1 MAGEIQWLAGRC
13 RPELMYATNLLSQAI
28 SRCPKE
34 AVYRGGHLVRYLKRY
49 PKGGL
54 WYPACHVRDQEARR
68 SCEGPLLEG
77 YSDASFA
84 PTSERSQ
91 QCVVIFAAGGLI
103 AWSSSQQP
111 FITMSTAESE
121 LVAICELATCLKS
134 VEQLMAEVALGRASD
149 HMMVTKVIY
158 SDSQAALSVCRCS
171 AGSWRT
177 RHLRIRGGL
186 VRELLDQSDWDSYHI
201 EGAVMTSAGSWRTRH
216 LRIRGGLVRE
226 LLDQSDWDSYHIE
239 GAVMTADVGTKALG
253 SDRFNML
260 VDRMRMS
267 RTRCCSEEAR
277 SARTLSP
284 QLAKR
289 LVLILCVATLV
300 DRVEAADEPTDY
312 VYYGFMTG
320 VLLAILF
327 VYELV
332 KWCMRE
338 LWACCAHRTGR
349 SETGRG
355 DSPSSSSSEGGNMTE
370 SLRAGQRRRPPAPP
384 VPEPRVEL
392 GNDGAYSFSSSSG
405 DRDRWEIDYERNIAI
420 RHHPRPRQL
429 LFVPGHCSGGP
440 ELSWLTGERRTY
452 ARFANGQALFVHGL
466 SKSRAVGAKVG
477 DCTALIDW

>member
-1 MAGEIQWLAGRC
+1 MCGIK
-13 RPELMYATNLLSQAI
+13 RPD
-28 SRCPKE
+28 
-34 AVYRGGHLVRYLKRY
+34 GLVK
-49 PKGGL
+49 
-54 WYPACHVRDQEARR
+54 
-68 SCEGPLLEG
+68 
-77 YSDASFA
+77 
-84 PTSERSQ
+84 
-91 QCVVIFAAGGLI
+91 
-103 AWSSSQQP
+103 
-111 FITMSTAESE
+111 
-121 LVAICELATCLKS
+121 

-149 HMMVTKVIY
+149 HKMVTKVIY

-186 VRELLDQSDWDSYHI
+186 VRE
-201 EGAVMTSAGSWRTRH
+201 
-216 LRIRGGLVRE
+216 
-226 LLDQSDWDSYHIE
+226 LDQSDWDSYHIE

-267 RTRCCSEEAR
+267 QTRCSSEEAR

-332 KWCMRE
+332 KWCVRE

-355 DSPSSSSSEGGNMTE
+355 DSPSSSFSEGVNMTE
-370 SLRAGQRRRPPAPP
+370 SLRAGQCRRPPAPP
-384 VPEPRVEL
+384 VPEPRVEIE
-392 GNDGAYSFSSSSG
+392 NDGAYSFSSSSG

-420 RHHPRPRQL
+420 RHHLRPRQL

-452 ARFANGQALFVHGL
+452 ARFANGQVRTVTDNYLRLKKPALALADREWRGRTELMMHPEVKAPL
-466 SKSRAVGAKVG
+466 KSKKR
-477 DCTALIDW
+477 